1 MRKQCGQIIRIGDR
15 WYVRYWERRNIGGTV
30 ERKRVT
36 HLIGEITT
44 RGKRPPADIKTEA
57 ERHMATVKGGTVPA
71 ERIVTIGDFV
81 ERVYLPW
88 ITEHKRPSTAK
99 GYRDIWE
106 DHLKPL
112 SEQVWLK
119 DTRTY
124 HVQSWLNQIGTGK
137 LSRNT
142 LKHVKSVISG
152 IFTLAKQQ
160 DYFQGEN
167 PARDSAVNPK
177 AAEPQ
182 ETYAYSLE
190 EIQTILSL
198 LPEPAATAFAVAAFM
213 GLRHGEIQGLLWEHY
228 RDGELYVSR
237 SIWNGHIS
245 DPKTRKGR
253 APVPVIRQLS
263 DRLEIHRLRSR
274 KANAEPGSEQPAS
287 LEPRSG
293 PIFAN
298 SVGKPLSL
306 GSLVNR
312 IILPALNRCE
322 ACGKSESNHRVAGH
336 PYKRDNSIPEWHG
349 WHAARRGLGSNL
361 YRLGVPELVIQ
372 RILRHANVSTTAAY
386 YIKTVE
392 QDVRSA
398 MIKLESEIGGIS
410 SPETDAQDIARVKVS
425 APVQ

>member
-1 MRKQCGQIIRIGDR
+1 MRNRKQNGTIIRIGDR
-15 WYVRYWERRNIGGTV
+15 WYVRYWERRNIGGAV

-36 HLIGEITT
+36 HSIGEVTT
-44 RGKRPPADIKTEA
+44 RGKRPPEDIQTEA
-57 ERHMATVKGGTVPA
+57 ERHMATVNSGTVPA

-88 ITEHKRPSTAK
+88 NEEHKRPSTAK

-112 SEQVWLK
+112 CALVWLK

-124 HVQSWLNQIGTGK
+124 HVQGWLNQIGTGT

-177 AAEPQ
+177 ATEPQ
-182 ETYAYSLE
+182 ETYAYTLE
-190 EIQTILSL
+190 EIQTILAL
-198 LPEPAATAFAVAAFM
+198 LPEPAATAFAVAGYM
-213 GLRHGEIQGLLWEHY
+213 GLRHGEIQGLLWENY

-237 SIWNGHIS
+237 SIWNGRVS

-253 APVPVIRQLS
+253 APVPVIRQLA
-263 DRLEIHRLRSR
+263 DRLEMHRLRSG
-274 KANAEPGSEQPAS
+274 NPTT
-287 LEPRSG
+287 G
-293 PIFAN
+293 PIFTN
-298 SVGKPLSL
+298 GVRNPLSL
-306 GSLVNR
+306 GSVVNR

-322 ACGKSESNHRVAGH
+322 TCGKAESDHQKTDH
-336 PYKRDNSIPEWHG
+336 PYRRDTRIPEWHG

-361 YRLGVPELVIQ
+361 YRMGVPDMVIQ
-372 RILRHANVSTTAAY
+372 RILRHANVSTTATY
-386 YIKTVE
+386 YIKTAAD
-392 QDVRSA
+392 DVRNA
-398 MIKLESEIGGIS
+398 MTRLENHIAEAGQNPTDSPRAPESPGS
-410 SPETDAQDIARVKVS
+410 SPPSTIQ
-425 APVQ
+425 

>member
-1 MRKQCGQIIRIGDR
+1 MRSRKQNGTIIRIGSR
-15 WYVRYWERRNIGGTV
+15 WYVRYWERRTVGGTI

-36 HLIGEITT
+36 YQLGSVTT
-44 RGKRPPADIKTEA
+44 RSKRPPADIVSEA
-57 ERHMATVKGGTVPA
+57 ERHMAMVNSGNISA

-88 ITEHKRPSTAK
+88 TAEHKRPSTAK

-106 DHLKPL
+106 DHLEPL
-112 SEQVWLK
+112 CALVWLK
-119 DTRTY
+119 DARTY
-124 HVQSWLNQIGTGK
+124 HVQGWLNQIGTGN

-182 ETYAYSLE
+182 ETYAYTLE
-190 EIQTILSL
+190 EIKTILSL

-213 GLRHGEIQGLLWEHY
+213 GLRHGEIQGLLWENYH
-228 RDGELYVSR
+228 DGEMYVSR
-237 SIWNGHIS
+237 SIWNGRIS

-253 APVPVIRQLS
+253 APVPVIRQLA
-263 DRLEIHRLRSR
+263 DRLEIHRLRYG
-274 KANAEPGSEQPAS
+274 NPIV
-287 LEPRSG
+287 G

-298 SVGKPLSL
+298 ALGKPLALS
-306 GSLVNR
+306 STVNR
-312 IILPALNRCE
+312 VILPALNRCE
-322 ACGKSESNHRVAGH
+322 ACEKAESDHQKAGH
-336 PYKRDNSIPEWHG
+336 PYKRDARIPEWHG

-361 YRLGVPELVIQ
+361 YRLGVPDMVIQ
-372 RILRHANVSTTAAY
+372 RILRHANVSTTATY
-386 YIKTVE
+386 YIKTAAV
-392 QDVRSA
+392 DVRSA
-398 MIKLESEIGGIS
+398 MAKLENH
-410 SPETDAQDIARVKVS
+410 IAEASRMQSDTNGTLESKL
-425 APVQ
+425 PVEPSTVQ

>member
-1 MRKQCGQIIRIGDR
+1 MRNRKQQGQIIRIGDR
-15 WYVRYWERRNIGGTV
+15 WYIRYWERRNIGGQV

-36 HLIGEITT
+36 HSIGEVTT
-44 RGKRPPADIKTEA
+44 RGKRPPADIKNEA
-57 ERHMATVKGGTVPA
+57 ERHMATVNSGTVPA
-71 ERIVTIGDFV
+71 ERIVTVGDFV

-88 ITEHKRPSTAK
+88 TAEHKRPSTAK

-124 HVQSWLNQIGTGK
+124 HVQGWLNQIGAGK

-182 ETYAYSLE
+182 ETYAYTLE
-190 EIQTILSL
+190 EIQVILSL

-213 GLRHGEIQGLLWEHY
+213 GLRHGEIQGLLWENY
-228 RDGELYVSR
+228 QGGEMYVSR
-237 SIWNGHIS
+237 SIWNGCVS

-253 APVPVIRQLS
+253 APVPVIRQLA
-263 DRLEIHRLRSR
+263 DRLEMHRLRS
-274 KANAEPGSEQPAS
+274 ANS
-287 LEPRSG
+287 LAG

-298 SVGKPLSL
+298 AFGKPLSL
-306 GSLVNR
+306 GSVVHR
-312 IILPALNRCE
+312 VILPALNRCG
-322 ACGKSESNHRVAGH
+322 ACGKAETGHLKAGH
-336 PYKRDNSIPEWHG
+336 PYKRDARLPEWHG

-361 YRLGVPELVIQ
+361 YRLGVPDMVIQ
-372 RILRHANVSTTAAY
+372 RILRHANVSTTATY
-386 YIKTVE
+386 YIKTAAE
-392 QDVRSA
+392 DVRKA
-398 MIKLESEIGGIS
+398 MTKLENHIAKGTQPPAKIDSGSDCAPPEPS
-410 SPETDAQDIARVKVS
+410 SIH
-425 APVQ
+425 

>member
-1 MRKQCGQIIRIGDR
+1 MRKQFGQIIRIGDR
-15 WYVRYWERRNIGGTV
+15 WYVRYWERRNIGGVV

-36 HLIGEITT
+36 HSVGQVTT

-57 ERHMATVKGGTVPA
+57 ERYMATISGGMVPA
-71 ERIVTIGDFV
+71 DRIVTIGDFV
-81 ERVYLPW
+81 QQVYLPW
-88 ITEHKRPSTAK
+88 VAEHKRPSTAK

-106 DHLKPL
+106 DHLRPL
-112 SEQVWLK
+112 CSLVWLK

-124 HVQSWLNQIGTGK
+124 HVQSWLNQIGAGK

-142 LKHVKSVISG
+142 LKHVKSVVSG

-167 PARDSAVNPK
+167 PARDSAINPK

-182 ETYAYSLE
+182 ETYAYTLE
-190 EIQTILSL
+190 EIHTIVSL

-237 SIWNGHIS
+237 SIWNGRVS

-253 APVPVIRQLS
+253 APVPVIRQLA
-263 DRLEIHRLRSR
+263 DRLEIHRLRSQ
-274 KANAEPGSEQPAS
+274 NP
-287 LEPRSG
+287 LVG

-298 SVGKPLSL
+298 SIGKPLSL
-306 GSLVNR
+306 GSVVNR
-312 IILPALNRCE
+312 SILPALNRCE
-322 ACGKSESNHRVAGH
+322 ACGKAESNHQDAGH
-336 PYKRDNSIPEWHG
+336 PYKRDDSIPEWHG

-361 YRLGVPELVIQ
+361 YRLGVPDMVIQ
-372 RILRHANVSTTAAY
+372 RILRHANVSTTATY
-386 YIKTVE
+386 YIKTAAL
-392 QDVRSA
+392 DVRTA
-398 MIKLESEIGGIS
+398 MTKLENHIAASDRIQSGADAPKRDNLTVE
-410 SPETDAQDIARVKVS
+410 SPS
-425 APVQ
+425 VQ

>member
-1 MRKQCGQIIRIGDR
+1 MIIRIGDR
-15 WYVRYWERRNIGGTV
+15 WYVRYWERRNIGGTI

-36 HLIGEITT
+36 HSIGEVTT
-44 RGKRPPADIKTEA
+44 RGKRPPADIATEA
-57 ERHMATVKGGTVPA
+57 ERHMATINSGTVPA
-71 ERIVTIGDFV
+71 DRIVTIGDFV

-88 ITEHKRPSTAK
+88 IEEHKRPSTAK

-106 DHLKPL
+106 DHLKPH

-124 HVQSWLNQIGTGK
+124 HVQGWLNQIGAGK

-182 ETYAYSLE
+182 ETYAYTLE

-198 LPEPAATAFAVAAFM
+198 LPEPAATAFAVAGFM
-213 GLRHGEIQGLLWEHY
+213 GLRHGEIQGLLWENYH
-228 RDGELYVSR
+228 DGEMYVSR
-237 SIWNGHIS
+237 SIWNGRIS

-253 APVPVIRQLS
+253 APVPVIRQLAE
-263 DRLEIHRLRSR
+263 RLEIHRLRC
-274 KANAEPGSEQPAS
+274 GSPS
-287 LEPRSG
+287 VG

-298 SVGKPLSL
+298 AQGKPLALS
-306 GSLVNR
+306 GSLNR
-312 IILPALNRCE
+312 VILPALNRCE
-322 ACGKSESNHRVAGH
+322 ACGKPESDHEKANHK
-336 PYKRDNSIPEWHG
+336 YKRDSRIPEWHG

-361 YRLGVPELVIQ
+361 YRLGVPDMVIQ
-372 RILRHANVSTTAAY
+372 RILRHANVSTTATY
-386 YIKTVE
+386 YIKTAAV
-392 QDVRSA
+392 DVQNA
-398 MIKLESEIGGIS
+398 MTKLENH
-410 SPETDAQDIARVKVS
+410 IAEAGRIQSDTNGTLDSTSNVEPS
-425 APVQ
+425 TIQ